1 MPRIFLSSSL
11 SGVPSEQ
18 LQGAIETIFQQ
29 LEDQINAG
37 AAIVSLNDS
46 NQKLPQGMENGDI
59 VFNLIGGELR
69 AGVFN
74 GVAVIYA
81 SFGSFT
87 GAITDAQH
95 GNRAGGTLH
104 PDATTGVS
112 GFMSAADKVKANH
125 YIGDTTAAGIATV
138 TQFPNDGDWGFHT
151 DTVGVTYKLAKNK
164 GGTIYTTLLT

>member
-1 MPRIFLSSSL
+1 MFRVFLSSSL
-11 SGVPSEQ
+11 SGISSDQ

-29 LEDQINAG
+29 LEDQINSG
-37 AAIVSLNDS
+37 TAITSLNEG
-46 NQKLPQGMENGDI
+46 NQKLPEGIRNGDV

-69 AGVFN
+69 AGLFN
-74 GVAVIYA
+74 GVSVIYA

-95 GNRAGGTLH
+95 GNRAGGLLH
-104 PDATTGVS
+104 PSVTSTIA
-112 GFMSAADKVKANH
+112 GFMLAADKIKIDH
-125 YIGDTTAAGIATV
+125 YKGDTTAAGVATV
-138 TQFPNDGDWGFHT
+138 TQYPADGDWGFHT